1 MKKSS
6 WRDSQ
11 NVWPGT
17 TCEGE
22 RYGFWKWQSEGRS
35 RRSKL
40 FETDGI
46 RRAKPRERALSAAD
60 TIVREKRR
68 GMMRRSTSDLRVS
81 ESSDREP
88 SQPQRG
94 QQEIL

>member
-1 MKKSS
+1 MYGPVPPVKV
-6 WRDSQ
+6 RDTGSGNGSQ
-11 NVWPGT
+11 RVDLDVPS
-17 TCEGE
+17 C
-22 RYGFWKWQSEGRS
+22 
-35 RRSKL
+35 SK
-40 FETDGI
+40 TDGI